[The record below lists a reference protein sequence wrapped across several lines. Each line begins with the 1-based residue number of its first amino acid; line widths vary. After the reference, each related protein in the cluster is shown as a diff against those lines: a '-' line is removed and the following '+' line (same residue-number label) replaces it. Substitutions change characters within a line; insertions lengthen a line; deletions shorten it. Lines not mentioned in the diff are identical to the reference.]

1 MLKFIDIV
9 VNARKYYMGRIYDD
23 FEWYITFENSKIV
36 RVSKSNFVLYT
47 IVIYFIKSMSYMSY
61 NRYIVNRR

>member
-23 FEWYITFENSKIV
+23 FE
-36 RVSKSNFVLYT
+36 
-47 IVIYFIKSMSYMSY
+47 
-61 NRYIVNRR
+61 

>member
-23 FEWYITFENSKIV
+23 FECYITFENSKIV
-36 RVSKSNFVLYT
+36 RDSK
-47 IVIYFIKSMSYMSY
+47 
-61 NRYIVNRR
+61 